1 MGPKKKQVS
10 NKLGTAPKNAK
21 SKAGTTNNRKPSKKS
36 SVSPDTNRKNK
47 TTTNDSETDN
57 DSEFYSGN
65 LQSQPSQ
72 LILGRKNRLN
82 DLLASSQTS
91 HTNNAT
97 KSGPKGKK
105 GGNRAKGKF
114 EEDDGFIYKRDQE
127 NDKNKKRKPTN
138 SLISQ
143 LKEETN
149 QMTNDDNLRHLDL
162 EEPSKKK
169 TKRETK
175 SAKSTKTNG
184 SKTKVNT
191 KPNGVSRR
199 QATKRKSNF
208 HDDSSL
214 HLSSPIKSPNY
225 ENFYSAYSSDEYEEQ
240 VSHLKMNLEDSDTAR
255 TRNQKA
261 PNTKNKRRASYHNRG
276 KRVLSIG
283 NGFVGVPHEDVPTSD
298 YYKLLDTSLP
308 EPHRMKQLLIWSFKK
323 KLDQEEKLSRS
334 KSKSETTEDQTI
346 INIAKVIKEEVLRDL
361 IEGQISISWYNR
373 DDNEDETNDNMLTNK
388 EVTLPN
394 PLNITNEEN
403 IEIFTKKLKSLKQER
418 SQWESS
424 FNRST
429 SHIPNLKIDANQNE
443 ADLQDYCQ
451 IRSETQ
457 DNSVDFNS
465 TVLNNSLAE
474 KINDNYNIVNENIPH
489 DVETSTDKLYDASY
503 RLSQARELIAK
514 LQTDKL
520 NDKVSSLVQNYMTKH
535 LREPLSPDTSSW
547 PVPNRRITTKELLRG
562 ITRLDDPGVSQTD

>member
-72 LILGRKNRLN
+72 LLLGRKNRLN

-175 SAKSTKTNG
+175 SSKSTKPNG

-503 RLSQARELIAK
+503 RLSQARDLIAK
-514 LQTDKL
+514 LQSDKL

>member
-47 TTTNDSETDN
+47 TTINDSETDN
-57 DSEFYSGN
+57 ESEFYSGN

-72 LILGRKNRLN
+72 LLLGRKNRLN

-97 KSGPKGKK
+97 QSGPKGKK

-127 NDKNKKRKPTN
+127 NDKNKKRKPAN

-175 SAKSTKTNG
+175 LTKSTKTNG

-261 PNTKNKRRASYHNRG
+261 PNAKNKRRASYHNRG

-474 KINDNYNIVNENIPH
+474 KINDNYNNVNENIPH
-489 DVETSTDKLYDASY
+489 DVETSTDKLYDVSY
-503 RLSQARELIAK
+503 RLSQARDLIAK
-514 LQTDKL
+514 LQSDKL

-535 LREPLSPDTSSW
+535 LLEPLSPDTSSW

>member
-72 LILGRKNRLN
+72 LLLGRKNRLN

-175 SAKSTKTNG
+175 SAKSTKPNG

-388 EVTLPN
+388 EVALPN

-503 RLSQARELIAK
+503 RLSQARDLIAK
-514 LQTDKL
+514 LQSDKL

>member
-10 NKLGTAPKNAK
+10 NKLGTAPKNVK
-21 SKAGTTNNRKPSKKS
+21 SKAGTANYTKTPNKS
-36 SVSPDTNRKNK
+36 SISPATNRKNK
-47 TTTNDSETDN
+47 TSVNDSESDN
-57 DSEFYSGN
+57 DSEYYSGH

-72 LILGRKNRLN
+72 LLLGRKNRLN
-82 DLLASSQTS
+82 DLLTSSQTS

-97 KSGPKGKK
+97 KNGPKGKK
-105 GGNRAKGKF
+105 AGNRTKSKF
-114 EEDDGFIYKRDQE
+114 EEDDGFIYKRDQD
-127 NDKNKKRKPTN
+127 NDKKRRPKPAN

-149 QMTNDDNLRHLDL
+149 QISNYDSLSHLEF
-162 EEPSKKK
+162 EEPSKKRSRKETKTSKSNGNK
-169 TKRETK
+169 TK
-175 SAKSTKTNG
+175 AKA
-184 SKTKVNT
+184 
-191 KPNGVSRR
+191 KPNGITRR
-199 QATKRKSNF
+199 QTTRRKSNF

-214 HLSSPIKSPNY
+214 QLSSPIKSPSY
-225 ENFYSAYSSDEYEEQ
+225 EDFYSARSSDEYEEQ

-255 TRNQKA
+255 SRNQKA
-261 PNTKNKRRASYHNRG
+261 PNAKNKRRASYYNRG

-308 EPHRMKQLLIWSFKK
+308 EPHRMRQLLIWSFKK
-323 KLDQEEKLSRS
+323 KLDQEEKLSKT
-334 KSKSETTEDQTI
+334 KSKTETTEDQTV

-361 IEGQISISWYNR
+361 VDGQISISWYNR
-373 DDNEDETNDNMLTNK
+373 DENEDETNDNLLTNK

-418 SQWESS
+418 LQWESS

-429 SHIPNLKIDANQNE
+429 SHIPNLKIDADQSE
-443 ADLQDYCQ
+443 PDLQEYCQ
-451 IRSETQ
+451 TRNQIQ

-465 TVLNNSLAE
+465 TVLNNSLVD
-474 KINDNYNIVNENIPH
+474 KINKNYNDISESVPH
-489 DVETSTDKLYDASY
+489 DIETSTDKLFDTSY
-503 RLSQARELIAK
+503 RLSQASDLIAK
-514 LQTDKL
+514 LQNDKL

-535 LREPLSPDTSSW
+535 LREPLSLQTSSW
-547 PVPNRRITTKELLRG
+547 PVPNRQITTKELLRG
-562 ITRLDDPGVSQTD
+562 ITRLDDPGVSQND

>member
-21 SKAGTTNNRKPSKKS
+21 SKVGTTNNRKASKKS

-57 DSEFYSGN
+57 ESDFYSGN

-72 LILGRKNRLN
+72 LLLGRKNRLN

-97 KSGPKGKK
+97 QSGPKGKK
-105 GGNRAKGKF
+105 GGNRATGKF

-127 NDKNKKRKPTN
+127 DDKNKKRKPVN

-143 LKEETN
+143 LREETN
-149 QMTNDDNLRHLDL
+149 QMTNEDNLRHLDL

-175 SAKSTKTNG
+175 STKSTKTNG

-225 ENFYSAYSSDEYEEQ
+225 ENFYDAYSSDVYEEQ

-261 PNTKNKRRASYHNRG
+261 PNGKNKRRASYHNRG

-323 KLDQEEKLSRS
+323 KLDQEEKLSRT
-334 KSKSETTEDQTI
+334 KSKTETTEDQTV

-429 SHIPNLKIDANQNE
+429 SHIPNLKIDANQKE

-457 DNSVDFNS
+457 DSSVDFNS

-474 KINDNYNIVNENIPH
+474 KINDNYNNVNENIPH

-535 LREPLSPDTSSW
+535 LREPLSPGTSSW

>member
-10 NKLGTAPKNAK
+10 NKLGTAPNNKKNK
-21 SKAGTTNNRKPSKKS
+21 TGTTNNRKTSKKS
-36 SVSPDTNRKNK
+36 STSIATNRKNK
-47 TTTNDSETDN
+47 TTINDSESGN
-57 DSEFYSGN
+57 DSEYYSGN

-72 LILGRKNRLN
+72 LLLGRKNRLN
-82 DLLASSQTS
+82 DLLTSSQTS

-97 KSGPKGKK
+97 KSVSKGNKV
-105 GGNRAKGKF
+105 GNRAKRKF

-127 NDKNKKRKPTN
+127 NDKKRKSKPAN
-138 SLISQ
+138 SLILQ

-149 QMTNDDNLRHLDL
+149 QISNDDSLSHLEF
-162 EEPSKKK
+162 EEPSKKRSRK
-169 TKRETK
+169 DTKPSK
-175 SAKSTKTNG
+175 SNGNNAKAK
-184 SKTKVNT
+184 T
-191 KPNGVSRR
+191 KPNG
-199 QATKRKSNF
+199 ATRNKTTRRKSNF
-208 HDDSSL
+208 NDDSSL
-214 HLSSPIKSPNY
+214 QLSSPIKSPSY

-240 VSHLKMNLEDSDTAR
+240 VSHLKMNLEDSAIAKP
-255 TRNQKA
+255 RNQKA
-261 PNTKNKRRASYHNRG
+261 PNTKNKRRASYYNRG

-323 KLDQEEKLSRS
+323 KLDQEEKLSKT
-334 KSKSETTEDQTI
+334 KSKTETTEDQTV

-361 IEGQISISWYNR
+361 IDGQISISWYNR
-373 DDNEDETNDNMLTNK
+373 DENEDETNDNLLTNK

-429 SHIPNLKIDANQNE
+429 NHIPNLKIDADQSE
-443 ADLQDYCQ
+443 ADLEEYCQ
-451 IRSETQ
+451 TRNRIQ
-457 DNSVDFNS
+457 DSSVDFKS
-465 TVLNNSLAE
+465 TVLNNSLAD
-474 KINDNYNIVNENIPH
+474 KINNNYNNVNESIPH
-489 DVETSTDKLYDASY
+489 DVETSIDKLFDTSY
-503 RLSQARELIAK
+503 GLSQASNLIAK
-514 LQTDKL
+514 LQKDKL

-535 LREPLSPDTSSW
+535 LREQPSPKTSSW
-547 PVPNRRITTKELLRG
+547 PIPNRQITTKELLRG
-562 ITRLDDPGVSQTD
+562 ITRLDDPGASQND